1 MIPRPDNP
9 LIVALDVSDPD
20 EADRLG
26 STLASHVGMVK
37 VGLELAW
44 AAGPG
49 AGGGRGRPAP
59 PGGGGARPPPPPPPG
74 SQGRSGWGS
83 PALSRTP
90 PRGSRGPRL
99 RPHDSVRAC

>member
-44 AAGPG
+44 AAGPR
-49 AGGGRGRPAP
+49 GGG
-59 PGGGGARPPPPPPPG
+59 GGGGAAPRAGGGDPPPG
-74 SQGRSGWGS
+74 CSSTARCTISPRRSS
-83 PALSRTP
+83 V
-90 PRGSRGPRL
+90 PR
-99 RPHDSVRAC
+99 